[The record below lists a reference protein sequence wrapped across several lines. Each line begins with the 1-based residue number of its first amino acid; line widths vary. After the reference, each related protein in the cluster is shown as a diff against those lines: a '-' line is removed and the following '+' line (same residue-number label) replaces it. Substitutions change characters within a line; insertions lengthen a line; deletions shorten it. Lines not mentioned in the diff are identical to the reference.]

1 MDFRLYW
8 CNIIKVRMDS
18 PIKVVSIKPYLSKYS
33 RIMFEWFLND
43 LGCVSWSVS
52 HNFANESIRVSNSAC
67 VGVLSNKGPF
77 NFIRDNFK
85 T

>member
-1 MDFRLYW
+1 
-8 CNIIKVRMDS
+8 
-18 PIKVVSIKPYLSKYS
+18 
-33 RIMFEWFLND
+33 MFEWFLDVIASPD